1 MGQTSPPAHL
11 FVHHNPNG
19 NLGQVYLHQE
29 LAYEVGAMNECAVGI
44 DVSKAKLDVCVAR
57 GSKIKT
63 KVIRR

>member
-1 MGQTSPPAHL
+1 M
-11 FVHHNPNG
+11 
-19 NLGQVYLHQE
+19 HQE